1 MPEKTRTV
9 RPSGAHPRVVRD
21 LDGTLLRVPDDWAL
35 LAAGDA
41 GLTRR
46 LKGGGP
52 SWTVKEKKGRREFSR
67 GVWAPERR
75 VNAVKLSIANERETP
90 QYKRRLEQGRKRAAR
105 EQLHYIEQFTR
116 EVEQFLAF
124 PSLHNALATQMAEA
138 IATHATPVG
147 SGTVA
152 RTKRIPIEERAE
164 AAVIAWMRHQTTA
177 YDHMVIPREKG
188 LRREVRRRLA
198 RRSRQLLDRY
208 RQGQPLSDT
217 CPLSQAFVSANTA
230 ETEQEPTVE

>member
-1 MPEKTRTV
+1 MPDKTRTV

-21 LDGTLLRVPDDWAL
+21 LDGTVLRVPDDWAL
-35 LAAGDA
+35 LAPGDA

-46 LKGGGP
+46 LKSGGP
-52 SWTVKEKKGRREFSR
+52 TWSVKEKRGRREFSR

-75 VNAVKLSIANERETP
+75 VNAVKLSVANERETP
-90 QYKRRLEQGRKRAAR
+90 QYKRRLEQSRKRAERA
-105 EQLHYIEQFTR
+105 QVHYIQQFTR
-116 EVEQFLAF
+116 EVERFLGF
-124 PSLHNALATQMAEA
+124 PERHGPLGQRMARA
-138 IATHATPVG
+138 IAEHATPVG

-177 YDHMVIPREKG
+177 YDNMVIPREKG

-198 RRSRQLLDRY
+198 RRSRMLLDGY
-208 RQGQPLSDT
+208 RAGKPAPDD
-217 CPLSQAFVSANTA
+217 CPLSGALSSALA
-230 ETEQEPTVE
+230 ETPPG